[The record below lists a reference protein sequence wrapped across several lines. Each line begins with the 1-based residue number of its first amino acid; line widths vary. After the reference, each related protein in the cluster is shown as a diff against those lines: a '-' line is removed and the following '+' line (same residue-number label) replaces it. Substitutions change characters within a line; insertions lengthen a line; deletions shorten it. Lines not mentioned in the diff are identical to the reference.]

1 MGFLDAVKAFYR
13 NYVNFSGRALRSEY
27 WWPQLL
33 FLILYVV
40 MIAGAGLLGETIG
53 ALLAG
58 IIGLVMLASIIPSIS
73 VTIRRLHDND
83 KSGWFFL
90 LAFVPIANFYLLYLT
105 IIKGT
110 DGPNRFGPDPLGHS
124 PDTFN

>member
-1 MGFLDAVKAFYR
+1 MGFLDAIKAFYK

-27 WWPQLL
+27 WWPQLMFIL
-33 FLILYVV
+33 LYVV
-40 MIAGAGLLGETIG
+40 MIAGAGMLGEAIG
-53 ALLAG
+53 GILAL
-58 IIGLVMLASIIPSIS
+58 IIGLVILASFIPLIS
-73 VTIRRLHDND
+73 VTIRRLHDVD

-90 LAFVPIANFYLLYLT
+90 IAFIPIASLYILYLT